1 MPPQVTELLT
11 SELSRCQQELDACD
25 EVIQALRTK
34 RLARHAPPEPVDLTV
49 RTRSFPS
56 HSQPACSLL
65 PPQARSFNAVPEKE
79 FPQQLFPQQRAAA
92 CSSSGIRTAI
102 SSSSSPSMP
111 SDWLP
116 VCRPLS
122 PPKIETLRPVVEDEG
137 AEHRA
142 HVQREM
148 ELKSAKARAV
158 ALEAQN
164 KELQEQLER
173 KQEEFEQLTASA
185 ATAAAT
191 T

>member
-34 RLARHAPPEPVDLTV
+34 RHARHAPAEPVDLTV

-79 FPQQLFPQQRAAA
+79 FPQQRAAA

-111 SDWLP
+111 ADWLP

-122 PPKIETLRPVVEDEG
+122 PAKIETLRPVVEDEG

-158 ALEAQN
+158 ALEAQTRSFRSSSS
-164 KELQEQLER
+164 ESR
-173 KQEEFEQLTASA
+173 KSLSSSLPRRRRLRRR
-185 ATAAAT
+185 
-191 T
+191 